1 MGGVSGEWLR
11 GSGYVEMSGAN
22 PNVTPGSAGGEAVLS
37 SGESG
42 PGWGR
47 RGAGRG
53 EVGIAEGGAWG
64 AGGRPASARPWLGGT
79 TPRDS
84 AAAPINRDGARS
96 GVVAIR
102 RRQLQ
107 SLVVLARWGH
117 QSETR
122 PGRPAGTARTGFLR
136 VRVSEDG
143 GSQCGLLSLWL
154 SFARAA
160 GWCLWGLSAR

>member
-1 MGGVSGEWLR
+1 V
-11 GSGYVEMSGAN
+11 GA
-22 PNVTPGSAGGEAVLS
+22 EAEAKPVL
-37 SGESG
+37 
-42 PGWGR
+42 
-47 RGAGRG
+47 
-53 EVGIAEGGAWG
+53 EVGPAVPEWRSRGVLV
-64 AGGRPASARPWLGGT
+64 RPGVGCT

-122 PGRPAGTARTGFLR
+122 AGRPTGPPRSGFLR
-136 VRVSEDG
+136 VG
-143 GSQCGLLSLWL
+143 GGVETV
-154 SFARAA
+154 RAEA
-160 GWCLWGLSAR
+160 VCR